1 MRSCAAVDNVPTP
14 RGPREESG
22 LMEWATAVTAIST
35 AVIAVVV
42 TISAVVVVRALIE
55 LNRLGRAVRTQLER
69 LEYEARPALDSAR
82 TIARDA
88 ERLVASVRS
97 EVDGFTGVSQDV
109 RQRLTRAAEAVEERL
124 RDIESVVD
132 MVQYEV
138 EETALD
144 VAAALR
150 TTRRSASVLRAM
162 KRAIMGRGR

>member
-1 MRSCAAVDNVPTP
+1 
-14 RGPREESG
+14 
-22 LMEWATAVTAIST
+22 MEWAAAVTAIST
-35 AVIAVVV
+35 AVIAVVLTV
-42 TISAVVVVRALIE
+42 SAAVAVRTLVEI
-55 LNRLGRAVRTQLER
+55 NRVGRSVRTQLER

-82 TIARDA
+82 TIAKDA

-97 EVDGFTGVSQDV
+97 EVDGFTGVSHDV
-109 RQRLTRAAEAVEERL
+109 RERLQRAAEAVEERL
-124 RDIESVVD
+124 RDIEAVVD
-132 MVQYEV
+132 TVQYEV